1 MPRHSAVVLDRL
13 KAANHRSSCVG
24 LAAFL
29 GLSLLATK
37 PSDGGVMTDCVLGF
51 HEFSFFTRECFEVL
65 AFSI

>member
-1 MPRHSAVVLDRL
+1 MPRQSVVVLDRL
-13 KAANHRSSCVG
+13 KAANHLPSSVG

-37 PSDGGVMTDCVLGF
+37 PSDGSVTDCVLGF
-51 HEFSFFTRECFEVL
+51 HEFSFFTCKDFEVL